1 MLKPNLEMILLQ
13 KKQEGFLLDLNGRKV
28 KPTKT
33 NLAIALGVVKQQIT
47 MWSTGAAY
55 PRPET
60 MFKLAKILKVKV
72 DDLYTL
78 EETEEE
84 LQQEREEIEKRLK
97 EKEEEAKRRKQ
108 AYQLA
113 KMQLQ
118 EEEEDE

>member
-1 MLKPNLEMILLQ
+1 MLKPNLELILSQ
-13 KKQEGFLLDLNGRKV
+13 KKQEGLMLNLNDQKV
-28 KPTKT
+28 KLTKT

-47 MWSTGAAY
+47 MWCTGAAY

-60 MFKLAKILKVKV
+60 MFKLAKILGVKV

-108 AYQLA
+108 AYRLA
-113 KMQLQ
+113 KQIQ
-118 EEEEDE
+118 EGEENE

>member
-1 MLKPNLEMILLQ
+1 MLKPNLEMILIQ
-13 KKQEGFLLDLNGRKV
+13 KKQEGLLLDLNGRKV

-47 MWSTGAAY
+47 MWCTGAAY

-60 MFKLAKILKVKV
+60 MFKLAKILGVKV
-72 DDLYTL
+72 DELYTL

-97 EKEEEAKRRKQ
+97 EKEEEAERRRQ
-108 AYQLA
+108 AYQLV
-113 KMQLQ
+113 KQFQ